1 MANVPQKKGRA
12 MVRTVMTAWAM
23 ILAVATIAVTQDAY
37 AQGRGYG
44 DPPVTFTQPPFAY
57 QGTDGNVYVRANGGE
72 NDPYMYDMH
81 TSMQA
86 SYWGAVVDNLASKIS
101 SEAADITAFEEPDEV
116 WDFLEEKNIRL
127 DEQEAKVMCLFLRS
141 EDDEPTEEV
150 VPNWPEDG
158 WPTCGGVLDVMFGG
172 SPGTTPGR
180 GFPSYIVGQDD
191 DRKEIAQYLLSSMGI
206 DANQIEATVNAAA
219 GQDTGNDTFSDEA
232 PDDTLECYTPSNNI
246 QRYEVGGCGVLCTV
260 TKIIMGL
267 LNSAS
272 MAIVNA
278 TAGNTEFQS
287 AVLAALTLYVTIY
300 GAMVVLGLVNVALG
314 DALVRVAKLAVVAM
328 VLSSET
334 IMTLFHMIRCFFIE
348 GTTYLIHA
356 VMQVGLE
363 AVVNLGA
370 AGEVDVYSDYIAP
383 APNNDLC
390 GTSFSDTDS
399 ATGPLVILEALL
411 TQVFSAHMLLTL
423 ITLMLSKVY
432 GFLLGIFLIF
442 GLIGFVMAL
451 LKAVTVYLTALIAQY
466 LLLSLLPIFIVFV
479 LFEKTK
485 HLFDGWINQLVTYS
499 LTPIFLFAY
508 ISLFVVVV
516 SASLAQILDVRICW
530 AKWFTIAWVFDITK
544 PFFFEWGVP
553 QPMVD
558 TPFGFFE
565 VLIFVLLVFLMK
577 EFEDSV
583 EALAQDIGNSYV
595 YVNRAANQLQGWFKG
610 KGNQMKSKAVQ
621 TVKAGGGKALTAG
634 RGGIGGHQTQS
645 SSGQRGVSGAG
656 GAKQSLASKA
666 AKTVT
671 RKGGG
676 GS

>member
-1 MANVPQKKGRA
+1 MVNVPKRKGRT

-23 ILAVATIAVTQDAY
+23 ILALATIAVTSNAY
-37 AQGRGYG
+37 AQQYG
-44 DPPVTFTQPPFAY
+44 EPPITFTQAPFAFT
-57 QGTDGNVYVRANGGE
+57 GSDGNKYIRADGGE
-72 NDPYMYDMH
+72 DEPYMYDMH

-86 SYWGAVVDNLASKIS
+86 SYWGAVVDGLATKLSQYS
-101 SEAADITAFEEPDEV
+101 ADISAIDNAEEMWDE
-116 WDFLEEKNIRL
+116 LEEHNINLNDR
-127 DEQEAKVMCLFLRS
+127 EAQIVCLFVRS
-141 EDDEPTEEV
+141 TDEEPTEEQ
-150 VPNWPEDG
+150 VPNWPSDG

-172 SPGTTPGR
+172 QAGVTPGR
-180 GFPSYIVGQDD
+180 GFPRYIVGQDS
-191 DRKEIAQYLLSSMGI
+191 DRKAIAQYLLASMGI
-206 DANQIEATVNAAA
+206 DANQIEATVNEAA
-219 GQDTGNDTFSDEA
+219 GQATNTDNFADEA
-232 PDDTLECYTPSNNI
+232 PEDSLECYTASNNI
-246 QRYEVGGCGVLCTV
+246 QRYVVGGCGVLCTV

-278 TAGNTEFQS
+278 TAGNLEFQS
-287 AVLAALTLYVTIY
+287 AVLAALTLYITIY

-314 DALVRVAKLAVVAM
+314 DALVRVAKLGVVAM
-328 VLSSET
+328 VLNSET

-348 GTTYLIHA
+348 GTTYLVHA

-370 AGEVDVYSDYIAP
+370 GGEVAIDSEYIP
-383 APNNDLC
+383 PTPNNDLC
-390 GTSFSDTDS
+390 GTSFSDDDS

-466 LLLSLLPIFIVFV
+466 LLLSLLPIFIVFL

-516 SASLAQILDVRICW
+516 SAALAQILDVRICW

-544 PFFFEWGVP
+544 PFFFEWAVP

-558 TPFGFFE
+558 LPFGFFE

-595 YVNRAANQLQGWFKG
+595 YVNRAAGQLQGWFKG
-610 KGNQMKSKAVQ
+610 KGNKLKAQAVQ
-621 TVKAGGGKALTAG
+621 SAKVGASKALTAG
-634 RGGIGGHQTQS
+634 RGGIGGHPTQS
-645 SSGQRGVSGAG
+645 SSGQRGVSGSG

-666 AKTVT
+666 AGTVT